1 LTYLRLYYITQIIL
15 LNRASN
21 NSRNRRIMSFT
32 YIMRPLNSRFD
43 SAGRQKAKLMHNQWS
58 GIETRRSRAINATV
72 VTPLLRMSIA
82 RLTIPNRVDQTWLS
96 LLINLFVRRLKKLVL
111 SSAITL
117 VRLNNFL
124 SRRENPIF
132 HTEA

>member
-15 LNRASN
+15 LNLLL
-21 NSRNRRIMSFT
+21 NRRIMSFT

-58 GIETRRSRAINATV
+58 GIKTRRSRAINATV

-82 RLTIPNRVDQTWLS
+82 RLTKWFPPCRSDTVIIVD
-96 LLINLFVRRLKKLVL
+96 KLVRQEIEKTRFIERD
-111 SSAITL
+111 SCMIKRFFIEKRKSDFSYRSIK
-117 VRLNNFL
+117 
-124 SRRENPIF
+124 I
-132 HTEA
+132 